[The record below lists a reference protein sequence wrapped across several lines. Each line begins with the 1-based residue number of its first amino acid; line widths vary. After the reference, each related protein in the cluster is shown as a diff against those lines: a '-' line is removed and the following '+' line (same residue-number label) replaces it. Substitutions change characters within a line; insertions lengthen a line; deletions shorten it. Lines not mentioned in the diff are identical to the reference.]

1 MPAMNGEFIHG
12 QAARVIPMEMFVQS
26 PQPGLVDLFHCI
38 PGKIRFL
45 SSVSH
50 RFFKRSVLNV
60 LA

>member
-1 MPAMNGEFIHG
+1 
-12 QAARVIPMEMFVQS
+12 MEMFVQS

-60 LA
+60 LAYAA

>member
-1 MPAMNGEFIHG
+1 MK
-12 QAARVIPMEMFVQS
+12 MFVQS

-60 LA
+60 LVYRLNGASHSTNR